1 MDRSCASLGEGLTS
15 HRYGCSSLEN
25 EPRFANRRLTVVT
38 AQAET
43 TAAKTVLICED
54 DSNLRTLVRLALG
67 EGYRFFEAPD
77 GASALEL
84 TRKVRPD
91 LIVLDLMLPGRSGF
105 EILTDL
111 REGDNAETPVIVI
124 SAWSHSDEAAYEA
137 GANRFVAKPFD
148 PDELRD
154 AAVEL
159 LEDDGSTN

>member
-1 MDRSCASLGEGLTS
+1 
-15 HRYGCSSLEN
+15 
-25 EPRFANRRLTVVT
+25 VT

-67 EGYRFFEAPD
+67 DGYRFFEAPD
-77 GASALEL
+77 GPSALEL
-84 TRKVRPD
+84 ARSIRPD

-105 EILTDL
+105 DILSDL
-111 REGDNAETPVIVI
+111 RRGEDADTPVIVI
-124 SAWSHSDEAAYEA
+124 SAWSDSNEAAVEA
-137 GANRFVAKPFD
+137 GADRFVAKPFD

-159 LEDDGSTN
+159 LEDDGRHN

>member
-1 MDRSCASLGEGLTS
+1 M
-15 HRYGCSSLEN
+15 
-25 EPRFANRRLTVVT
+25 T

-67 EGYRFFEAPD
+67 EDYRFFEAPD
-77 GASALEL
+77 GPSALEL
-84 TRKVRPD
+84 ARSIRPD

-105 EILTDL
+105 DVLSDL
-111 REGDNAETPVIVI
+111 RRGEDADTPVIVI
-124 SAWSHSDEAAYEA
+124 SAWSDSNEAAVEA
-137 GANRFVAKPFD
+137 GADRFVAKPFD

-159 LEDDGSTN
+159 LEDDGRHN

>member
-1 MDRSCASLGEGLTS
+1 
-15 HRYGCSSLEN
+15 
-25 EPRFANRRLTVVT
+25 VT

-54 DSNLRTLVRLALG
+54 DSNRRTVVRLALG
-67 EGYRFFEAPD
+67 EGYRVFEAPD

-159 LEDDGSTN
+159 LEDDGRTN

>member
-1 MDRSCASLGEGLTS
+1 
-15 HRYGCSSLEN
+15 
-25 EPRFANRRLTVVT
+25 VT

-77 GASALEL
+77 GPSALEL
-84 TRKVRPD
+84 ARSIRPD

-105 EILTDL
+105 DVLSDL
-111 REGDNAETPVIVI
+111 RRGEDADTPVIVI
-124 SAWSHSDEAAYEA
+124 SAWSHSDEAAVEA
-137 GANRFVAKPFD
+137 GADRFVAKPFD

-159 LEDDGSTN
+159 LEDDGRRN